1 MEAVPILPPL
11 LRQKSLGAY
20 YTPAAMAEKMV
31 EWAVLRSDD
40 RVLDPS
46 FGGLAFLQAAH
57 RRLGDLGASSEEAG
71 QQLYGVDLDHEAHAL
86 ALADQGLDVEA
97 ETLLL
102 RDFFDTRPGEDLPL
116 ADAVVGNPPYVRY
129 QLSNGAGD
137 AGHRVA
143 EAAGVQLT
151 RLAST
156 WAPFVLHS
164 TAFVAPGGRMALVL
178 PAELLH
184 AQYANEVLGF
194 VQQRFTRTTIVMFER
209 RVFPGALEEVVL
221 LFAADRTDRKDATR
235 HLSVLDCQDLDDLTT
250 GALQPM
256 PGSTAPKQPMP
267 GSTAPKSSGPE
278 TKDKLL
284 AHLLP
289 KETRDLYGLLAE
301 SNADATHL
309 GYLASVDIGVVT
321 GANDFFLL
329 RDGEEPRV
337 PEDLLRPAISKAV
350 HVGGARFAE
359 TDTRQLADS
368 GARYRL
374 FVAYAGASKEELR
387 GTGGY
392 LRRGRER
399 GIHQRYK
406 CRVRDPWWSLPLP
419 KHGVPKLFLTYCAS
433 EHPRLVVNEA
443 GALHTNTVHGV
454 TPALGVDRE
463 ALATGFYNSLTLLS
477 AELVGRSYGG
487 GVLKLE
493 PTEAEAV
500 LIPTLPA
507 GLGEHLGEVDRLL
520 RDRDLGSVL
529 DLVDRLVLV
538 EGLGLSE
545 GEVALLRSGAERL
558 RSRRRSRG
566 KAPA

>member
-1 MEAVPILPPL
+1 MEAAPALSAAH
-11 LRQKSLGAY
+11 RQKSLGAF
-20 YTPAAMAEKMV
+20 YTPAPMAEKMV
-31 EWAVLRSDD
+31 EWAVGMAEE

-46 FGGLAFLQAAH
+46 FGGLAFLHAAH
-57 RRLGDLGASSEEAG
+57 QRLVALGATPEEAG
-71 QQLYGVDLDHEAHAL
+71 KQLYGVDLDHEAHAL
-86 ALADQGLDVEA
+86 ALADQGLNIEA

-102 RDFFDTRPGEDLPL
+102 RDFFETKPGQDLPL

-143 EAAGVQLT
+143 DEAGMKLT

-164 TAFVAPGGRMALVL
+164 TAFVASTGRMALVL

-184 AQYANEVLGF
+184 AQYADQVLSF
-194 VQQRFTRTTIVMFER
+194 VQERFKRTTIVMFER

-221 LFAADRTDRKDATR
+221 LFGYGRTDRAGETH
-235 HLSVLDCQDLDDLTT
+235 HLSVVSCDDLDDLSLASFQLRPRLPRTRSRDT
-250 GALQPM
+250 PGA
-256 PGSTAPKQPMP
+256 
-267 GSTAPKSSGPE
+267 
-278 TKDKLL
+278 DKLL

-289 KETRDLYGLLAE
+289 DETRDLYQGV
-301 SNADATHL
+301 SGSYSSGTRL
-309 GYLASVDIGVVT
+309 GGLASVDIGVVT
-321 GANDFFLL
+321 GANDYFLL

-337 PEDLLRPAISKAV
+337 PDELLRPAVSKAI
-350 HVGGARFAE
+350 HVGGARFDQC
-359 TDTRQLADS
+359 DTKKLADS

-374 FVAYAGASKEELR
+374 FVAHHGASKEELR

-399 GIHQRYK
+399 GIHKRYK

-419 KHGVPKLFLTYCAS
+419 KHGVPKLFMTYCAA

-443 GALHTNTVHGV
+443 EALHTNTVHGV
-454 TPALGVDRE
+454 SPAPDVDRE
-463 ALATGFYNSLTLLS
+463 ALAAGFYNSLTLLS

-493 PTEAEAV
+493 PTEAEALV
-500 LIPTLPA
+500 VPPMPE
-507 GLGEHLGEVDRLL
+507 GLGEQLGTVDRLL
-520 RDRDLGSVL
+520 RSRDLDSVL
-529 DLVDRLVLV
+529 DLIDRLVLI
-538 EGLGLSE
+538 EGMGLSE
-545 GEVALLRSGAERL
+545 KEVASLRSGAERL
-558 RSRRRSRG
+558 RSRRRGRS
-566 KAPA
+566 KAPR

>member
-1 MEAVPILPPL
+1 MEAVSILAPL
-11 LRQKSLGAY
+11 VRQKSLGAY

-31 EWAVLRSDD
+31 AWAVLRRED

-46 FGGLAFLQAAH
+46 FGGLAFLQAA
-57 RRLGDLGASSEEAG
+57 RQRLGDLGASSAKVG
-71 QQLYGVDLDHEAHAL
+71 RQLYGVDLDSEAHAL
-86 ALADQGLDVEA
+86 ALADEGLGIEA

-102 RDFFDTRPGEDLPL
+102 RNFFETQPSKDLPL

-137 AGHRVA
+137 AGHRIA
-143 EAAGVQLT
+143 AAAGVQLT
-151 RLAST
+151 RLSST

-235 HLSVLDCQDLDDLTT
+235 HLSVVDCQDLDDLTT

-256 PGSTAPKQPMP
+256 AGTA
-267 GSTAPKSSGPE
+267 APKSSGAE
-278 TKDKLL
+278 SKHKLL

-289 KETRDLYGLLAE
+289 KETRNLYGLLAE
-301 SNADATHL
+301 STADATHL
-309 GYLASVDIGVVT
+309 GTLASVDIGVVT

-359 TDTRQLADS
+359 ADTRQLADS

-374 FVAYAGASKEELR
+374 FVAYPEASKEELR

-419 KHGVPKLFLTYCAS
+419 KHGVPSLFLTYCAS
-433 EHPRLVVNEA
+433 EHPRLVINEA
-443 GALHTNTVHGV
+443 AALHTNTVHGV

-500 LIPTLPA
+500 FIPTLPA
-507 GLGEHLGEVDRLL
+507 GLGAHLGEVDRLL
-520 RDRDLGSVL
+520 RNRDLEAVL
-529 DLVDRLVLV
+529 DLVDQLVLV
-538 EGLGLSE
+538 EGLGLRE

-558 RSRRRSRG
+558 RSRRRARG
-566 KAPA
+566 KAPG